1 MSHATITVAAI
12 QLSSQ
17 ADVES
22 NLTQCG
28 HWVEQAARARA
39 ELVVLPENF
48 AYFGP
53 DSERARVAEPLSS
66 AADPGPGP
74 IQHAL
79 SGWARR
85 HRLTLVGGGMPIQ
98 SSDPER
104 PYNTC
109 VVFGPDGQLVAHYHK
124 VHLFD
129 VQLTDGSKLEESRKT
144 MPGES
149 IVTALVQDFRVGL
162 SICYDVRFPELYRK
176 LIDAGAEVLLV
187 PAAFTLHT
195 GKDHWTPLLR
205 ARAIESQS
213 WVVAAGQWGLHPGGR
228 RCYGHSMIVD
238 PWGAV
243 ISQCPDRT
251 GFALATLDREYMNEV
266 RRSVPALAHRR
277 LR

>member
-53 DSERARVAEPLSS
+53 DAARALVAEPLSTT
-66 AADPGPGP
+66 ADPGPGP

-85 HRLTLVGGGMPIQ
+85 HRLTVVGGGMPIQ

-109 VVFGPDGQLVAHYHK
+109 VVFGPDGQLVSHYNK

-129 VQLTDGSKLEESRKT
+129 VQLSD
-144 MPGES
+144 
-149 IVTALVQDFRVGL
+149 
-162 SICYDVRFPELYRK
+162 
-176 LIDAGAEVLLV
+176 
-187 PAAFTLHT
+187 
-195 GKDHWTPLLR
+195 
-205 ARAIESQS
+205 
-213 WVVAAGQWGLHPGGR
+213 
-228 RCYGHSMIVD
+228 
-238 PWGAV
+238 
-243 ISQCPDRT
+243 
-251 GFALATLDREYMNEV
+251 
-266 RRSVPALAHRR
+266 
-277 LR
+277 